1 MGTQGVCVIDPS
13 WGVYMFT
20 LCARISFGPQ
30 PYELEMEV
38 EGFRGST
45 WTGPEGEGVT
55 W

>member
-30 PYELEMEV
+30 PYELEME
-38 EGFRGST
+38 GGGLP
-45 WTGPEGEGVT
+45 WCHLDGP
-55 W
+55 